1 MLLLLLFYFLLSWL
15 HFKFIINYDDFN
27 YVAFSQDI
35 NFRLIWYRYLIVT
48 LLFLLSNIFLLYIKV
63 SNFLFSILYLILF
76 FFVMPSGL
84 LFASSSA
91 INPEIFISHNLFFIS
106 IYLGSLIKWNL
117 NFPQLNTYQSTLLLL
132 SVTVIGLIPFI
143 ISYGPYINI
152 KNLWLSDVYET
163 RRLVAE
169 KINNVYTA
177 YTYSWFSKIIIP
189 IALVFSIYF
198 RKKAFLLFSIFS
210 LLFLYLC
217 GAHKTV
223 FLGTLLIIGFYK
235 YDYLR
240 KTFYFIKV
248 ITLFLVVALLCALI
262 FEFNILWELSFRR
275 VLMLSALL
283 DYCYFDFFHDN
294 YIYWSNS
301 FMSRFISYP
310 YEISPDFLIGRDYF
324 NRPLM
329 NANVGI
335 ISDGYKN
342 AGYWGIG
349 INIAVV
355 AIIISFFNSLRIS
368 PKFFG
373 LFLLFLFSLL
383 NSSLTTILLTHGG
396 FLMVLIAA
404 FLLKDTELKLI

>member
-1 MLLLLLFYFLLSWL
+1 M
-15 HFKFIINYDDFN
+15 
-27 YVAFSQDI
+27 
-35 NFRLIWYRYLIVT
+35 
-48 LLFLLSNIFLLYIKV
+48 
-63 SNFLFSILYLILF
+63 
-76 FFVMPSGL
+76 
-84 LFASSSA
+84 
-91 INPEIFISHNLFFIS
+91 
-106 IYLGSLIKWNL
+106 
-117 NFPQLNTYQSTLLLL
+117 
-132 SVTVIGLIPFI
+132 
-143 ISYGPYINI
+143 
-152 KNLWLSDVYET
+152 
-163 RRLVAE
+163 
-169 KINNVYTA
+169 
-177 YTYSWFSKIIIP
+177 
-189 IALVFSIYF
+189 
-198 RKKAFLLFSIFS
+198 
-210 LLFLYLC
+210 
-217 GAHKTV
+217 
-223 FLGTLLIIGFYK
+223 GTLLIIGFYK